1 MRSTLTNLANMFRVP
16 DLRNKVLFTL
26 LVIAIYRLGANI
38 PCPGIDFSAVQ
49 SLAAS
54 AQHAGVVSFLNLFS
68 GGALTK
74 FAVFGLGIMPYITAS
89 IIIQLLM
96 VVIPKFEQWREEGA
110 VGQKKLTQVTRY
122 LTIALAVLQSTGL
135 AYVFHNGGGGLLG
148 NGSGLNIDLIPKFTV
163 PRVLLIVLTMTTGT
177 VLVMWLGEL
186 ITQRG
191 VGQGMSVLIFTNV
204 VATMPSGGAA
214 IKVEA
219 GWAKFAFIILL
230 SLALLVA
237 IVFIEQ
243 GQRRI
248 PVTFAK
254 RVVGRRMYGGQST
267 YIPMKVNTGGVVPI
281 IFASSVLYFP
291 ILISNVLP
299 SHGFW
304 KQVQHWISVH
314 LAQPNDLWYIFLY
327 GILILG
333 FAYFYA
339 AITFDPHQQAEVIR
353 KQGGYI
359 PGIRPGPPTERHLQ
373 NILNRITLPGAL
385 WLASIALLPSIMLAF
400 WNIQNYPFAGTT
412 LLIAVG
418 VALETM
424 KQVDSQL
431 MLRNYEGFLK

>member
-1 MRSTLTNLANMFRVP
+1 MRSTLSNLANMFRVP

-26 LVIAIYRLGANI
+26 FIIVVYRFGANI
-38 PCPGIDFSAVQ
+38 PNPGVDFNAIQ
-49 SLAAS
+49 SLASS

-74 FAVFGLGIMPYITAS
+74 FAVFGLGIMPYITSS
-89 IIIQLLM
+89 IIIQLLI

-135 AYVFHNGGGGLLG
+135 AYVFHNGGGGLFG
-148 NGSGLNIDLIPKFTV
+148 GQSLNIDLIPKFTV
-163 PRVLLIVLTMTTGT
+163 PRVLLIVLTMTAGT
-177 VLVMWLGEL
+177 VVVMWLGEL

-191 VGQGMSVLIFTNV
+191 IGQGMSVLIFTNV
-204 VATMPSGGAA
+204 VATIPSGGASV
-214 IKVEA
+214 KVEA
-219 GWAKFAFIILL
+219 GWVKFGVILAI

-304 KQVQHWISVH
+304 KTVQTWISVH
-314 LAQPNDLWYIFLY
+314 LARPNDIWYILFY
-327 GILILG
+327 GLLILG

-373 NILNRITLPGAL
+373 SILNRITLPGSL
-385 WLASIALLPSIMLAF
+385 WLAGIALLPSIFLAI

-412 LLIAVG
+412 ILIAVG